1 MTHEVLL
8 LNADAQPISFLPL
21 SSISWQDA
29 IHLIYL
35 DRADVLHCYED
46 WFVHSPS
53 ITMQVPSVM
62 MLRKQV
68 RSARHWTAREHIQKE
83 LVFLR
88 DNFVCQYCI
97 VQFPRSRLTLDH
109 VIPRKLGGRTKWE
122 NVATACD
129 DCNSNRG
136 CDITIQPRSKPS
148 RPTYSQLLRNMRD
161 FPILIPSEEWNFYL
175 QWDVDKVQLIAP
187 RRNNYHNGQCGFDF
201 GGRFALESYL

>member
-35 DRADVLHCYED
+35 DRVDVLHCYED

-53 ITMQVPSVM
+53 VTMQVPSVM
-62 MLRKQV
+62 ILRRQI
-68 RSARHWTAREHIQKE
+68 RNARQWTAREHIQKD

-88 DNFVCQYCI
+88 DLFVCQYCTE
-97 VQFPRSRLTLDH
+97 QFPRNRLTIDH
-109 VIPRKLGGRTKWE
+109 VTPRVLGGRTRWD
-122 NVATACD
+122 NVSTCCHP
-129 DCNSNRG
+129 CNSKRG
-136 CDITIQPRSKPS
+136 HNIDIQPRTKPF
-148 RPTYSQLLRNMRD
+148 RPTYSQLLRNMRR
-161 FPILIPSEEWNFYL
+161 FPISIPSQEWNFYL
-175 QWDVDKVQLIAP
+175 QWDPDKIQLITP
-187 RRNNYHNGQCGFDF
+187 RTHHNGFDF

>member
-35 DRADVLHCYED
+35 DRADALHNYED

-53 ITMQVPSVM
+53 VTMQVPSVM

-68 RSARHWTAREHIQKE
+68 RNVRQWMARDHIQKD

-88 DNFVCQYCI
+88 DMFTCQYCTK
-97 VQFPRSRLTLDH
+97 QFTRSRLTLDH
-109 VIPRKLGGRTKWE
+109 VIPRVLGGRTKWD
-122 NVATACD
+122 NVTTACFE
-129 DCNSNRG
+129 CNCNRG
-136 CDITIQPRSKPS
+136 CDATVLPRTKPF
-148 RPTYSQLLRNMRD
+148 RPTYSLLLRNMRS
-161 FPILIPSEEWNFYL
+161 FPIAIPSSEWNFYL
-175 QWDVDKVQLIAP
+175 QWDPDKIHLVQP
-187 RRNNYHNGQCGFDF
+187 HSRKTHNGFDF
-201 GGRFALESYL
+201 GGRFALESYV